1 MKLLLDEYHQV
12 KVKRLEYLIDFYV
25 QFEHIRPFQDGNGRV
40 GRLIVLKECLRFGLV
55 PFIIED
61 SKKMYYYRGLS
72 EWDRE
77 RGYLTDTCLN
87 GQDAFKR
94 LMSMFDVRF

>member
-40 GRLIVLKECLRFGLV
+40 GRLLFFKECLNHYFAISSV
-55 PFIIED
+55 
-61 SKKMYYYRGLS
+61 S
-72 EWDRE
+72 EW
-77 RGYLTDTCLN
+77 
-87 GQDAFKR
+87 FFVK
-94 LMSMFDVRF
+94 

>member
-40 GRLIVLKECLRFGLV
+40 GRLLFFKECLNHYFAISSV
-55 PFIIED
+55 FEC
-61 SKKMYYYRGLS
+61 SFVK
-72 EWDRE
+72 
-77 RGYLTDTCLN
+77 
-87 GQDAFKR
+87 
-94 LMSMFDVRF
+94 

>member
-40 GRLIVLKECLRFGLV
+40 GRVLFFKECLNHYFAISSV
-55 PFIIED
+55 
-61 SKKMYYYRGLS
+61 S
-72 EWDRE
+72 EWS
-77 RGYLTDTCLN
+77 
-87 GQDAFKR
+87 FVK
-94 LMSMFDVRF
+94 

>member
-40 GRLIVLKECLRFGLV
+40 GRLLFFKECLNHYFAISSV
-55 PFIIED
+55 P
-61 SKKMYYYRGLS
+61 
-72 EWDRE
+72 EWS
-77 RGYLTDTCLN
+77 
-87 GQDAFKR
+87 FVK
-94 LMSMFDVRF
+94 

>member
-40 GRLIVLKECLRFGLV
+40 GRLLFFKECLNHYFAISSV
-55 PFIIED
+55 
-61 SKKMYYYRGLS
+61 S
-72 EWDRE
+72 EWP
-77 RGYLTDTCLN
+77 
-87 GQDAFKR
+87 FVK
-94 LMSMFDVRF
+94 

>member
-40 GRLIVLKECLRFGLV
+40 GRLLFFKECLNHYFAISSV
-55 PFIIED
+55 
-61 SKKMYYYRGLS
+61 S
-72 EWDRE
+72 EWS
-77 RGYLTDTCLN
+77 
-87 GQDAFKR
+87 FVK
-94 LMSMFDVRF
+94 

>member
-40 GRLIVLKECLRFGLV
+40 GRLLFFKECLNRYFAISSV
-55 PFIIED
+55 
-61 SKKMYYYRGLS
+61 S
-72 EWDRE
+72 EWS
-77 RGYLTDTCLN
+77 
-87 GQDAFKR
+87 FVK
-94 LMSMFDVRF
+94 

>member
-40 GRLIVLKECLRFGLV
+40 GRLLFFKECLNHGIV
-55 PFIIED
+55 PFVI
-61 SKKMYYYRGLS
+61 
-72 EWDRE
+72 
-77 RGYLTDTCLN
+77 
-87 GQDAFKR
+87 
-94 LMSMFDVRF
+94 